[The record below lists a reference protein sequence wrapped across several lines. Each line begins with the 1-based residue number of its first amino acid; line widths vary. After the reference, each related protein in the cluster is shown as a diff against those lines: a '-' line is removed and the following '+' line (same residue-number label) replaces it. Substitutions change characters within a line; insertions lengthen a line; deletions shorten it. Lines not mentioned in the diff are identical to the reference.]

1 MGRMKCNLLVGGAS
15 ESVGMYVPGGW
26 DVPQDWGLRR
36 FSGAPVDVLEC
47 GGRNDLFLTLQ
58 NPACGASCDDVCTV
72 EVGSHRRPTS
82 NVRCRFRLLIQLTN

>member
-58 NPACGASCDDVCTV
+58 NPACGACGRVMMCV
-72 EVGSHRRPTS
+72 YCRGSHRRPTS
-82 NVRCRFRLLIQLTN
+82 NVRCRFRLSN